1 MSTFDEKIVLASE
14 CQDFNVFVKKL
25 ISRNYFVKKFHYFKS
40 VQNAHI
46 GVQKIDKS
54 QRYYSNSKK
63 LQTSLEKPRS
73 VTQYPTTKKCAQM
86 FSFVSR
92 KNEKIQRNFS
102 LRSINVQMMSYADE
116 NKKVSILSFEN

>member
-1 MSTFDEKIVLASE
+1 MKAEKEWKKGRMVVRLCKAS
-14 CQDFNVFVKKL
+14 KL
-25 ISRNYFVKKFHYFKS
+25 NNTRCVMEIQICHYF
-40 VQNAHI
+40 I
-46 GVQKIDKS
+46 FGVQKIYKS
-54 QRYYSNSKK
+54 QKNYSNSKK
-63 LQTSLEKPRS
+63 LQTSFEKPRS

-116 NKKVSILSFEN
+116 NKNSQHFVI

>member
-73 VTQYPTTKKCAQM
+73 VTQYPTTRNAQKIVFFFSWFHEKK
-86 FSFVSR
+86 
-92 KNEKIQRNFS
+92 KN
-102 LRSINVQMMSYADE
+102 LT
-116 NKKVSILSFEN
+116 